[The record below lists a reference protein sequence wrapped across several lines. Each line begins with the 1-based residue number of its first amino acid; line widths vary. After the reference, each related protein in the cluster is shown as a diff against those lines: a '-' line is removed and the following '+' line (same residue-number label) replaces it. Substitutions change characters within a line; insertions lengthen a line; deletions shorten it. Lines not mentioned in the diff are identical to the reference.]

1 MDENLDMINTE
12 CKNFLV
18 FCIGDFSRRT
28 QKQPCFRQLKQP
40 LQNGNLFF
48 TQCIIKT
55 FYNVIF
61 NILYFCSNA
70 IFHFVN
76 KSIYKMKYHS
86 LMLMLVLLVTG
97 TLLHAQELSVAPV
110 TRTIAL
116 ENAIII
122 PQPGQMIERG
132 TVIIKDGL
140 IEAVG
145 QNVDI
150 PVNAKVI
157 DADSMYVYPG
167 FIDGASH
174 TGVTKPDDEQEQ
186 QGRGRRGQGQQIDRG
201 NPPNEVAGILP
212 ERHVEAVMDMSDRS
226 VEDMRKLGF
235 TTAHIVP
242 EGNTF
247 PGKGAIVLLKDEG
260 SPFVRKDAALFS
272 QLRGAGRVYP
282 STIIAVMSKWR
293 ELYKQAE
300 QAKMHEAMYA
310 KNPKGM
316 ERPNYSET
324 LRAFYPIIEQEQPV
338 FFAADGLKDIHRVF
352 TLHEDLGFPLVLV
365 NVKEGWH
372 HMDAIQAKNVPT
384 FLSLELPEFKGKKDE
399 KKEDEQE
406 EKPAQTITDKEKEML
421 EKRRMEEMK
430 KYETQAAEFAKKGIT
445 FGFSAL
451 EVKANDVRANLR
463 RLVKAGLS
471 EEAALAALTT
481 NPAKM
486 LGLSDM
492 MGTIEPGKMGNVFV
506 TDKPY
511 FEEKSNVRYVFVD
524 GEMYEYEA
532 RSAKAGDPNA
542 TAKPSGNWSYSI
554 STPQGEMTGML
565 TIEGEVGNL
574 SGSISNSMTNQAT
587 SISGATLSGNILT
600 FSSSV
605 SNGGQSMTINYE
617 LIIEGDT
624 FEGTASVGSFGSF
637 EMEGERDP
645 N

>member
-1 MDENLDMINTE
+1 
-12 CKNFLV
+12 
-18 FCIGDFSRRT
+18 
-28 QKQPCFRQLKQP
+28 
-40 LQNGNLFF
+40 
-48 TQCIIKT
+48 
-55 FYNVIF
+55 
-61 NILYFCSNA
+61 
-70 IFHFVN
+70 
-76 KSIYKMKYHS
+76 
-86 LMLMLVLLVTG
+86 
-97 TLLHAQELSVAPV
+97 
-110 TRTIAL
+110 
-116 ENAIII
+116 
-122 PQPGQMIERG
+122 
-132 TVIIKDGL
+132 
-140 IEAVG
+140 
-145 QNVDI
+145 
-150 PVNAKVI
+150 
-157 DADSMYVYPG
+157 
-167 FIDGASH
+167 
-174 TGVTKPDDEQEQ
+174 
-186 QGRGRRGQGQQIDRG
+186 
-201 NPPNEVAGILP
+201 
-212 ERHVEAVMDMSDRS
+212 
-226 VEDMRKLGF
+226 
-235 TTAHIVP
+235 
-242 EGNTF
+242 
-247 PGKGAIVLLKDEG
+247 
-260 SPFVRKDAALFS
+260 
-272 QLRGAGRVYP
+272 
-282 STIIAVMSKWR
+282 
-293 ELYKQAE
+293 
-300 QAKMHEAMYA
+300 
-310 KNPKGM
+310 
-316 ERPNYSET
+316 
-324 LRAFYPIIEQEQPV
+324 
-338 FFAADGLKDIHRVF
+338 
-352 TLHEDLGFPLVLV
+352 
-365 NVKEGWH
+365 
-372 HMDAIQAKNVPT
+372 
-384 FLSLELPEFKGKKDE
+384 
-399 KKEDEQE
+399 
-406 EKPAQTITDKEKEML
+406 ML

>member
-1 MDENLDMINTE
+1 
-12 CKNFLV
+12 
-18 FCIGDFSRRT
+18 
-28 QKQPCFRQLKQP
+28 
-40 LQNGNLFF
+40 
-48 TQCIIKT
+48 
-55 FYNVIF
+55 
-61 NILYFCSNA
+61 
-70 IFHFVN
+70 
-76 KSIYKMKYHS
+76 
-86 LMLMLVLLVTG
+86 MLMLVLLVAG
-97 TLLHAQELSVAPV
+97 TLLQAQDLSLSPV
-110 TRTIAL
+110 TQTIAL
-116 ENAIII
+116 KNANII

-132 TVIIKDGL
+132 TVIIKNGL

-145 QNVDI
+145 EDVDI
-150 PVNAKVI
+150 PANAKVI

-174 TGVTKPDDEQEQ
+174 TGVTKPNNEQEQ

-212 ERHVEAVMDMSDRS
+212 ERQVEAVMDMSDRS

-247 PGKGAIVLLKDEG
+247 PGKGAIVLLKEEG
-260 SPFVRKDAALFS
+260 SPFVRKDAALFA
-272 QLRGAGRVYP
+272 QLQGAGRVYP
-282 STIIAVMSKWR
+282 ATIIAVMSKWR
-293 ELYKQAE
+293 DLYKQAE

-324 LRAFYPIIEQEQPV
+324 LRALYPVIDQEQPV
-338 FFAADGLKDIHRVF
+338 FFAAEGLKDIHRVF
-352 TLHEDLGFPLVLV
+352 TLQEDLGFPLVLV

-372 HMDAIQAKNVPT
+372 HLDAIQSKNVPT

-399 KKEDEQE
+399 KKEGEQE
-406 EKPAQTITDKEKEML
+406 EKPAQTVTDKEKDML

-430 KYETQAAEFAKKGIT
+430 KFETQAAEFAKNGIT

-451 EVKANDVRANLR
+451 GVKANDVRANLR
-463 RLVKAGLS
+463 RMVEAGLS

-524 GEMYEYEA
+524 GKMYEYEA

-542 TAKPSGNWSYSI
+542 TAKPSGNWSYTIDIPQQQTNGILALKDEGGNISGTMSNSTTNQ
-554 STPQGEMTGML
+554 STP
-565 TIEGEVGNL
+565 INNPV
-574 SGSISNSMTNQAT
+574 
-587 SISGATLSGNILT
+587 LSGNILT
-600 FSSSV
+600 FST
-605 SNGGQSMTINYE
+605 NIDYGGQILTLSYE
-617 LIIEGDT
+617 LIIEGDS
-624 FEGTASVGSFGSF
+624 FEGSVSIADFGTF
-637 EMEGERDP
+637 DIEGERNP